1 MRMPSPPLAGA
12 VLSSLL
18 AALVSAQSA
27 PPAAAAPARH
37 VQWQRS
43 LADALAEQ
51 QRTGLPLLIAVNT
64 QGEVF
69 NDRFAGTVYRDPEF
83 VDSTAGYVCVIAS
96 PDRHNELDYDADG
109 NRIECP
115 KFPGC
120 TCSEHIQ
127 IEPLLYA
134 RWFDGNRVA
143 PRHVG
148 VDPDGKKHFDRFLD
162 NSMALAIRA
171 IAEHR
176 GSRPDPEPV
185 PVALTEL
192 VQRRGAAARRSL
204 EDRFRSGDVAT
215 RVELLRA
222 AAQSKAE
229 PFDLL
234 RLGLRDRDEVVFG
247 AAAAT
252 LAALAT
258 PAQAI
263 DLEDAL
269 ARTTDRAVEAKLVAR
284 LAELGRND
292 PALARLASH
301 FDRQGQEQ
309 LPAPWRNAWQ
319 PAAFDGD
326 DRDGIEAELDR
337 CEARL
342 KTAPDDQLARLQLA
356 TAQAGLGLWLAARS
370 GRGAE
375 LWLDDAARNAGKVVD
390 ASLASEAAAV
400 VAVSAWHRGDASTAG
415 AALARALGNRNGN
428 RQPDAWLAT
437 QTLAAIALSAAQ
449 TAYAKAESQPTASLR
464 GELLR
469 AQSVLDQ
476 LAARG
481 SRDEAT
487 ELLAMQ
493 LFEFAGRRADAR
505 TGLQRLV
512 EAFPGS
518 ATAHDRWRNRLLVDL
533 GATAMR
539 AAYARFVATAADA
552 GTARW
557 FAGYA
562 DLVAGEHWT
571 KLARRD
577 DALAAYGSA
586 VDHFA
591 ASAAGNE
598 EFAASAHHFAA
609 LALAGRAELRH
620 TAGDSTGAVAD
631 LLRAAELAPDSLDSD
646 DGLGRKPRAIA
657 GRVARDLAAAGKTEL
672 GDRLRP
678 ILP

>member
-1 MRMPSPPLAGA
+1 MRMPFPPLAGA
-12 VLSSLL
+12 VLSLFS
-18 AALVSAQSA
+18 AAVAAQSSA
-27 PPAAAAPARH
+27 PPPRH

-83 VDSTAGYVCVIAS
+83 VDSTAGYVCVVAS

-127 IEPLLYA
+127 IEPALYA

-143 PRHVG
+143 PRHIAVG
-148 VDPDGKKHFDRFLD
+148 TDGKKRFDRFLD
-162 NSMALAIRA
+162 NSMALAIKA

-176 GSRPDPEPV
+176 GNRPDADPV
-185 PVALTEL
+185 PAALAEL
-192 VQRRGAAARRSL
+192 VQRRGAAARRAL
-204 EDRFRSGDVAT
+204 EDRFRAGDRQT

-222 AAQSKAE
+222 AAQSTAE

-234 RLGLRDRDEVVFG
+234 RMGLRDRDDAVFG
-247 AAAAT
+247 AAASS

-258 PAQAI
+258 AAQAI

-269 ARTTDRAVEAKLVAR
+269 ARTTDREVETRLVAK

-301 FDRQGQEQ
+301 FDRVGQEP
-309 LPAPWRNAWQ
+309 LPAPWRNPWQ

-342 KTAPDDQLARLQLA
+342 KAEPNDQPARLRLA
-356 TAQAGLGLWLAARS
+356 TAQAALGLWLAARS

-390 ASLASEAAAV
+390 AALANEAAAL
-400 VAVSAWHRGDASTAG
+400 VALSAWHRGDAATAG
-415 AALARALGNRNGN
+415 AALARALGARTSS

-437 QTLAAIALSAAQ
+437 QTLGAIARGAAQ
-449 TAYAKAESQPTASLR
+449 NAYAKAEAQPTVSLR
-464 GELLR
+464 TELLR
-469 AQSVLDQ
+469 TQAVLD
-476 LAARG
+476 LMTARNV
-481 SRDEAT
+481 RDEAT

-493 LFEFAGRRADAR
+493 LLEFAGRRADAR
-505 TGLQRLV
+505 LGLQRLV
-512 EAFPGS
+512 DAFPGS
-518 ATAHDRWRNRLLVDL
+518 ATAHDRWRNRLIVDL
-533 GATAMR
+533 GTSAMR
-539 AAYARFVATAADA
+539 DAYGQFVARATDTA
-552 GTARW
+552 TARW

-571 KLARRD
+571 RTGRRD
-577 DALAAYGSA
+577 DALTAYAAA
-586 VDHFA
+586 IDHLL
-591 ASAAGNE
+591 ASVAGNE
-598 EFAASAHHFAA
+598 EFAASAHHFAV

-620 TAGDSTGAVAD
+620 AAGDSPGAVAD
-631 LLRAAELAPDSLDSD
+631 LLRAAELHPDSLDSD

-657 GRVARDLAAAGKTEL
+657 ARIARELAAAGKTEL